1 MDDLVPL
8 LLRHGPLLVFVV
20 TLAARAGAPL
30 PAAPLLVVAG
40 GLGALGQMPLGVTIG
55 LSLLANLLGDV
66 VWFVAG
72 RVLGYRVLR
81 LLCRISLS
89 PDSCVRQSEDLFG
102 RWGGLSLV
110 AAKFVPGVSVIAAP
124 MAGALRMTW
133 TGFLAWN
140 VVAAATWTAVYM
152 GLGALFRFEIT
163 RALAVLADAGVKALF
178 VIAALVVL
186 AAALRWAR
194 RRRGASFAAHVLV
207 TAQELADEVAKGEP
221 VLFLDVR
228 GRVAREAAGTVPRS
242 VVAELGR
249 MEQAVR
255 GIAKSTPIVT
265 YCDCPNEVSAVKAA
279 GALQA
284 LGFENVR
291 VLVGGF
297 DAWKRLDHVAGELTD
312 AAERPVGDAYFER

>member
-81 LLCRISLS
+81 LLCRVSLS

-207 TAQELADEVAKGEP
+207 TAQELADEVARGEP

-255 GIAKSTPIVT
+255 GIAKSAPIVT

>member
-20 TLAARAGAPL
+20 TFAARAGAPL

-40 GLGALGQMPLGVTIG
+40 GLGALGQMPLGATIG

-66 VWFVAG
+66 LWFVAG
-72 RVLGYRVLR
+72 RLLGYRVLR
-81 LLCRISLS
+81 LLCRVSLS

-140 VVAAATWTAVYM
+140 FVAAATWTAAYM
-152 GLGALFRFEIT
+152 GLGALFRFQIT
-163 RALAVLADAGVKALF
+163 SALALLADAGVKALL
-178 VIAALVVL
+178 VLAAFVVL
-186 AAALRWAR
+186 AAAFRWAR
-194 RRRGASFAAHVLV
+194 RRRGASFDAKVLV
-207 TAQELADEVAKGEP
+207 TAQELADEIAQGEP
-221 VLFLDVR
+221 LLFLDVR
-228 GRVAREAAGTVPRS
+228 GRVAREATGRVPGS

-249 MEQAVR
+249 MEQAVQ
-255 GIAKSTPIVT
+255 GVAKGAPIVT
-265 YCDCPNEVSAVKAA
+265 YCDCPNEVSALKAA

-284 LGFENVR
+284 LGFDNVR

-297 DAWKRLDHVAGELTD
+297 DAWNRMGLEAVEATRDPKPSAG
-312 AAERPVGDAYFER
+312 

>member
-81 LLCRISLS
+81 LLCRVSLS

-228 GRVAREAAGTVPRS
+228 GRVAREAAGTVPGS

-255 GIAKSTPIVT
+255 GIAKSAPIVT

-312 AAERPVGDAYFER
+312 AAERPVGAAYFER

>member
-30 PAAPLLVVAG
+30 TAAPLLVVAG

-72 RVLGYRVLR
+72 RALGYRVLR

-89 PDSCVRQSEDLFG
+89 PDTCVRQSEDLFG

-110 AAKFVPGVSVIAAP
+110 VAKFVPGVSVIAAP

-140 VVAAATWTAVYM
+140 LIAAAAWTGVYM

-163 RALAVLADAGVKALF
+163 RALEFLAEAGAKALL
-178 VIAALVVL
+178 VLVVLVVL

-194 RRRGASFAAHVLV
+194 RRSGASFEAHVLV
-207 TAQELADEVAKGEP
+207 TAQELADEVAKGEQL
-221 VLFLDVR
+221 LFLDVR
-228 GRVAREAAGTVPRS
+228 GLVAREATGMVPGS

-249 MEQAVR
+249 MEQAVQ
-255 GIAKSTPIVT
+255 GVAKNAPIVT

-279 GALQA
+279 VALQA

-297 DAWKRLDHVAGELTD
+297 DAWNR
-312 AAERPVGDAYFER
+312 VGQLAVN

>member
-1 MDDLVPL
+1 
-8 LLRHGPLLVFVV
+8 
-20 TLAARAGAPL
+20 
-30 PAAPLLVVAG
+30 
-40 GLGALGQMPLGVTIG
+40 MPLGVTIG

-228 GRVAREAAGTVPRS
+228 GRVAREAAGTVPGS

-255 GIAKSTPIVT
+255 GIAKSAPIVT

-297 DAWKRLDHVAGELTD
+297 DAWKQLDHVAGELTD
-312 AAERPVGDAYFER
+312 AAERPVGAAYFER

>member
-81 LLCRISLS
+81 LLCRVSLS

-228 GRVAREAAGTVPRS
+228 GRVAREAAGTVPGS

-255 GIAKSTPIVT
+255 GIAKRTPIVT

>member
-81 LLCRISLS
+81 LLCRVSLS

-186 AAALRWAR
+186 AAALR
-194 RRRGASFAAHVLV
+194 
-207 TAQELADEVAKGEP
+207 
-221 VLFLDVR
+221 
-228 GRVAREAAGTVPRS
+228 
-242 VVAELGR
+242 
-249 MEQAVR
+249 
-255 GIAKSTPIVT
+255 
-265 YCDCPNEVSAVKAA
+265 
-279 GALQA
+279 
-284 LGFENVR
+284 
-291 VLVGGF
+291 
-297 DAWKRLDHVAGELTD
+297 
-312 AAERPVGDAYFER
+312 